1 MFHFLQKT
9 STQMQ
14 SPNQYIDFKISSHDW
29 SLEIS
34 HIYDSMWKIISVDQT
49 QNLET
54 FCGFNIDFPRIIN
67 RELEISGWV
76 LGKISPVKNIIISL
90 EENAILEMTSPN
102 LICED
107 IANIFVQ
114 IENAEQSGFSI
125 KINLQ
130 LLPILTTLIVSA
142 KLENGQN
149 HELGKI
155 VLEYDKKTAD
165 KFLLQYYQQK
175 TGRIISIEQ
184 QSCLENFH
192 GFHIDLPNLQD
203 IIFENH
209 LEIHGWILEKNI
221 PISRLVVKTE
231 DTYQPQIILAT
242 TIPNLIREDVA
253 QLFPD
258 IENAQCAG
266 FFFNINL
273 EKIAPICSLEISA
286 LLEDNTEHLLGI
298 IKIQN
303 YYQKSICNVSQ
314 KPEQLS
320 SKLYGFYI
328 DFPIFQ
334 KSFLEHEFY
343 DLEISGWVL
352 GKDCPVSQIEIV
364 DSNHH
369 ILQVVPIQYQRP
381 DVAQSFQA
389 VENSNLSGFSVLIN
403 LLMLPMQTTI
413 NLVARLIDQTQVVLT
428 HFNIQRFPLHTLYQP
443 TLKPLFIN
451 SLGRS
456 GTTWLMHLLA
466 QHLSIATYK
475 NYPYELPV
483 LEHYVHNILMHN
495 LFESYPDQIPYP
507 DLDVND
513 LFKLNRHRMYHVKEK
528 PLKRYFRKQQIEE
541 LAYFCQEQ
549 IDKYIEQILNFQ
561 KRIGEGLE
569 NPIYFAE
576 KLINPS
582 RDTEYLSRLI
592 WELYPQGKEI
602 ILVRDFRDM
611 FCSILSFMK
620 KRDLKICFGLDFQH
634 AQTEEEYVKITKERI
649 NFIWDCWE
657 TRKHK
662 AYLVR
667 YEDLIEKP
675 LPILKGIFEYLNLDH
690 DEATL
695 QRILEKASLRNAEM
709 SDHITSSTVDASLG
723 RWKKD
728 LSPALQ
734 RLCNEAFQPALE
746 AFGYLVESY

>member
-231 DTYQPQIILAT
+231 DTYQPQTILAT

-266 FFFNINL
+266 FFLNVNL
-273 EKIAPICSLEISA
+273 EETTPICYLEISA
-286 LLEDNTEHLLGI
+286 LLEDNIEHLLAI

-303 YYQKSICNVSQ
+303 YYQKIPFKISQ
-314 KPEQLS
+314 TPEQLS
-320 SKLYGFYI
+320 SKLHGFHI

-343 DLEISGWVL
+343 DLEISGWIL
-352 GKDCPVSQIEIV
+352 GKDIPVSQIEIV

-369 ILQVVPIQYQRP
+369 ILKTIPIQYQRS

-413 NLVARLIDQTQVVLT
+413 SLVARLADESQVNLT

-443 TLKPLFIN
+443 TLKPLIIN

-456 GTTWLMHLLA
+456 GTTWIMHLLA
-466 QHLSIATYK
+466 QHLKIATYK

-483 LEHYVHNILMHN
+483 IEHYVHNILIHN

-507 DLDVND
+507 ELDVND
-513 LFKLNRHRMYHVKEK
+513 LFKLNRHRMYHVKEE

-611 FCSILSFMK
+611 FCSVLSFMK

-695 QRILEKASLRNAEM
+695 QTILHKASLRNAEM

-746 AFGYLVESY
+746 AFGYSVETY

>member
-1 MFHFLQKT
+1 
-9 STQMQ
+9 MQ

-165 KFLLQYYQQK
+165 KFLLQYNQRE
-175 TGRIISIEQ
+175 TGKIISIEQ

-258 IENAQCAG
+258 VENAQCAG
-266 FFFNINL
+266 FFLDVNL

-286 LLEDNTEHLLGI
+286 FLEDNTEHLLGI

-303 YYQKSICNVSQ
+303 YSQ
-314 KPEQLS
+314 KTICKISQTPEQLS
-320 SKLYGFYI
+320 SKLYGFHI

-334 KSFLEHEFY
+334 ESFLEHEFY
-343 DLEISGWVL
+343 DLEISGWIL
-352 GKDCPVSQIEIV
+352 GKDIPVSQIEIV
-364 DSNHH
+364 DSNHY

-466 QHLSIATYK
+466 HHLSIATYK

-483 LEHYVHNILMHN
+483 LEHFLHNVLIHN
-495 LFESYPDQIPYP
+495 SFEFQPDQIPYP
-507 DLDVND
+507 ELDVND
-513 LFKLNRHRMYHVKEK
+513 LFKLNRHRMYHVKEES
-528 PLKRYFRKQQIEE
+528 LKRYFRKQQIEE

-549 IDKYIEQILNFQ
+549 IDKYIDQILNFQ

-649 NFIWDCWE
+649 DFIWDCWE

-709 SDHITSSTVDASLG
+709 TDHITSSTVDASLG